1 MRMPS
6 DRAVNVELRYFAGCP
21 NWETTCRLIES
32 ITGRPPVLRRV
43 DTAAEAEAMGF
54 SGSPTVIVEGV
65 DPWADQTSAVGL
77 ACRIYRAPDGRM
89 VGGPTEEM
97 LTRALDDRL

>member
-1 MRMPS
+1 
-6 DRAVNVELRYFAGCP
+6 
-21 NWETTCRLIES
+21 
-32 ITGRPPVLRRV
+32 
-43 DTAAEAEAMGF
+43 MGF

-77 ACRIYRAPDGRM
+77 ACRIYRTPDGRM
-89 VGGPTEEM
+89 VGGPSEEM